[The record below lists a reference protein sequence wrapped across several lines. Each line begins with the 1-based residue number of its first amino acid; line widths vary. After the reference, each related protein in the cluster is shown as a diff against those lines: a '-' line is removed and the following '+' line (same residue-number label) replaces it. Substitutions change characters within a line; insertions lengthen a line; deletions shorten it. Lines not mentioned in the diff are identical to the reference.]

1 MQRYILGRLLQAV
14 ICIWGITLIVFILGR
29 LSGDPAMLYAPPDA
43 TEQDIIDIQ
52 VQLGLDKPLTTQYW
66 IFISKAVQGDLGYSF
81 KWGEPSL
88 SLVLDKIPAT
98 LQLTSAALVITLI
111 ISLPIGILSAVKRGS
126 IFDTFGRI
134 LALLGQSMPTF
145 WAGIMLMLIFAV
157 YFRVLPTSGRGGISH
172 LILPAL
178 TLGWYPS
185 AAVMRLTRSG
195 MLDVLDSE
203 YIKMARAKGI
213 PQSMVVLKHGLK
225 NAAIPV
231 VTMLGLQVAHLF
243 SGAVIIE
250 TIFGWP
256 GMGRLVIQAIST
268 GDYPVVQAGV
278 LLASMALIFTNLIV
292 DIGYVYLDPRIK
304 YERAK

>member
-1 MQRYILGRLLQAV
+1 MQRYILGRLIQAF
-14 ICIWGITLIVFILGR
+14 ICIWGITFIVFILGR

-43 TEQDIIDIQ
+43 TEEDIKDIQ
-52 VQLGLDKPLTTQYW
+52 AQLGLDKPLPTQYW
-66 IFISKAVQGDLGYSF
+66 IFLTRAIQGDLGYSF
-81 KWGEPSL
+81 KWQEPAI

-98 LQLTSAALVITLI
+98 LELTSAALVITLI
-111 ISLPIGILSAVKRGS
+111 IALPVGIMSAVKRGS
-126 IFDTFGRI
+126 LLDTFGRI

-157 YFRVLPTSGRGGISH
+157 LFRILPTSGRGDLSH
-172 LILPAL
+172 LVLPAL

-203 YIKMARAKGI
+203 YIKMARAKGL
-213 PQSMVVLKHGLK
+213 PQNMVVLKHALK
-225 NAAIPV
+225 NASIPV
-231 VTMLGLQVAHLF
+231 VTLLGLQVAHLF
-243 SGAVIIE
+243 SGAIIIE

-268 GDYPVVQAGV
+268 GDFPVVQAGV
-278 LLASMALIFTNLIV
+278 FLASITLIFTNLIV
-292 DIGYVYLDPRIK
+292 DIIYVYLDPRIR
-304 YERAK
+304 YDQAK